1 MTVNVYAIATQPNN
15 FSQVSNPCSK
25 INILTDQLKIEF
37 KFPIKMSCYRRWK
50 RKSSKCFAIKEHID
64 PFCIQPSSYCYWT
77 VATLWFW

>member
-37 KFPIKMSCYRRWK
+37 KFPMKVVTGGESERVLNALRSRSI
-50 RKSSKCFAIKEHID
+50 
-64 PFCIQPSSYCYWT
+64 
-77 VATLWFW
+77 